1 MCAYHLLARC
11 IAIISLTIMPTTLK
25 SKSTPMVINFTHWQ
39 EANRWMMVNDTVM
52 GGVSSSQLRIQQS
65 IAAFTGYLSKENN
78 GGFASMR
85 RTLSGIEL
93 ASGSAIKIRV
103 KGDGRRYQLR
113 FRTDS
118 DWQSVAYAASFATVP
133 DQWRV
138 ISFTESDFLPVF
150 RGRPVSGMP
159 ALDFNRAR
167 QIGFLIADKNAG
179 EFKLEIDWISNP
191 DNH

>member
-1 MCAYHLLARC
+1 
-11 IAIISLTIMPTTLK
+11 
-25 SKSTPMVINFTHWQ
+25 
-39 EANRWMMVNDTVM
+39 
-52 GGVSSSQLRIQQS
+52 
-65 IAAFTGYLSKENN
+65 
-78 GGFASMR
+78 MR

-93 ASGSAIKIRV
+93 ASGSTIKIRV